1 MYINHKV
8 KFIDETEEKNK
19 DSFYCP
25 MCNYPL
31 ITFSDFNKYEEYSVC
46 HNCFV
51 QFAESRKK
59 EWKDGWRP
67 SKKEIKEY
75 IYLRKQINKIHLK

>member
-8 KFIDETEEKNK
+8 NFIDKTSKDKK

-25 MCNYPL
+25 MCYYPL
-31 ITFSDFNKYEEYSVC
+31 ISFKDFNSFEEYAVC
-46 HNCFV
+46 NKCFL

-67 SKKEIKEY
+67 SKKAIKEY
-75 IYLRKQINKIHLK
+75 IYLRNQINKIHLK